1 MVIFSVSSYIV
12 MVCPYSTHFTCLA
25 VLNLYTFLLV
35 YLVLTVQ
42 PTDCEYQR
50 VVWVTYLWIL
60 GYRSCFSC
68 LDFLTPPCCLQFSH
82 ILGWVSGGNLLL
94 SISKIHTPGV
104 LCLMQIFLF
113 NSGLCFAACC
123 VSCLIIVDWVLFV
136 SMVSSNLLSLGWV
149 SFALSEKHTGYVG
162 EPSDLALNVHQVQMS
177 HPHPC
182 LGLQPTSII
191 SLSESKTML
200 LLFMT
205 ALPSLSLHNFSCH
218 YCLTGNGYTQSKVS
232 TTYSSENALGG
243 RSEIPSCSFCW
254 CHSPQC
260 FLYL

>member
-1 MVIFSVSSYIV
+1 MDGNFFCVFLHCPGLSLFHALYLLSSFKFIY
-12 MVCPYSTHFTCLA
+12 
-25 VLNLYTFLLV
+25 FLLV

-60 GYRSCFSC
+60 WYRSCFSC

-123 VSCLIIVDWVLFV
+123 VSCLIIVDWVFCFHGFFQSAFFGLSFLCPFSETRWLYGWTFWPCFECAPGTSV
-136 SMVSSNLLSLGWV
+136 PSPPLPWATAYVHHFLIWVKDHATFIYDSSAKLILTQIFL
-149 SFALSEKHTGYVG
+149 
-162 EPSDLALNVHQVQMS
+162 P
-177 HPHPC
+177 
-182 LGLQPTSII
+182 
-191 SLSESKTML
+191 
-200 LLFMT
+200 LLFNRVW
-205 ALPSLSLHNFSCH
+205 L
-218 YCLTGNGYTQSKVS
+218 YTEQGLNHLQLWK
-232 TTYSSENALGG
+232 
-243 RSEIPSCSFCW
+243 
-254 CHSPQC
+254 C
-260 FLYL
+260 FRW

>member
-1 MVIFSVSSYIV
+1 MDGNFFCVFLHCPGLSLFHALYLLSSFKFIY
-12 MVCPYSTHFTCLA
+12 
-25 VLNLYTFLLV
+25 FLLV

-60 GYRSCFSC
+60 WYRSCFSC

-123 VSCLIIVDWVLFV
+123 VSCLIIVDWVFYLFPWFLPV
-136 SMVSSNLLSLGWV
+136 CFLWAEFPLPFLRNTLVIRVNLLTLLWMCTRYQCPV
-149 SFALSEKHTGYVG
+149 
-162 EPSDLALNVHQVQMS
+162 
-177 HPHPC
+177 
-182 LGLQPTSII
+182 PT
-191 SLSESKTML
+191 
-200 LLFMT
+200 
-205 ALPSLSLHNFSCH
+205 P
-218 YCLTGNGYTQSKVS
+218 
-232 TTYSSENALGG
+232 ALGHSL
-243 RSEIPSCSFCW
+243 RPSF
-254 CHSPQC
+254 P
-260 FLYL
+260 YLSQRPCYFYLWQLCQAYPYTNFPAITV

>member
-1 MVIFSVSSYIV
+1 MDGNFFCVFLHCPGLSLFHSLYLLSSFKFIY
-12 MVCPYSTHFTCLA
+12 
-25 VLNLYTFLLV
+25 FLLV

-60 GYRSCFSC
+60 WYRSCFSC

-123 VSCLIIVDWVLFV
+123 VSCLIIVLFV

-149 SFALSEKHTGYVG
+149 SFALSQKHAGYTG
-162 EPSDLALNVHQVQMS
+162 EPSDLALNVHQVPVS
-177 HPHPC
+177 RPHPC
-182 LGLQPTSII
+182 LGPQPTSII

-205 ALPSLSLHNFSCH
+205 ALPSLSLHKFSCH
-218 YCLTGNGYTQSKVS
+218 YCLTGYGYTQSKVS
-232 TTYSSENALGG
+232 TTYSSEK
-243 RSEIPSCSFCW
+243 
-254 CHSPQC
+254 C
-260 FLYL
+260 FRW